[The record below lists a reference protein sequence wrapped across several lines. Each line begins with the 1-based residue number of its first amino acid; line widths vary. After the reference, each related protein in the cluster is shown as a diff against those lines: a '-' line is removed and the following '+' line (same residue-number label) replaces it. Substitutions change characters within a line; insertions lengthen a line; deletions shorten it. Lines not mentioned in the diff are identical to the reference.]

1 MGTAERGVEVLETML
16 GIILGIE
23 HVLGTTLGGRSTGD
37 AFIDGS
43 GGQCAKYDFTSSFCE
58 ITVGGPAI
66 IAAVDAAVAATT
78 GCGGAIVGNAENM
91 VGVDTVEVKIP

>member
-66 IAAVDAAVAATT
+66 IAVVAATT